1 MIRRDRFTP
10 NNPYLVKVF
19 ASVGHAAG
27 HAEAL
32 AQGTRGNIDEIQPKT
47 MFFSILGCNHE

>member
-1 MIRRDRFTP
+1 MIRRDRFAP

-32 AQGTRGNIDEIQPKT
+32 AQGTRGNIDEIQPKNV
-47 MFFSILGCNHE
+47 F